1 MCLPFFVG
9 SVHDFGKSDDDIIL
23 GEKCFFPIHE
33 SVVSCPTCTKNLGWF
48 LVLLLVQ
55 PKCQGE
61 MSFIQVDLYAQ
72 DRLCLE
78 PLQYESE
85 NLQ

>member
-1 MCLPFFVG
+1 MNLWFHAQLV
-9 SVHDFGKSDDDIIL
+9 
-23 GEKCFFPIHE
+23 E
-33 SVVSCPTCTKNLGWF
+33 KNLGWF
-48 LVLLLVQ
+48 LELLLVQ

-85 NLQ
+85 NL

>member
-1 MCLPFFVG
+1 MQLCA
-9 SVHDFGKSDDDIIL
+9 
-23 GEKCFFPIHE
+23 
-33 SVVSCPTCTKNLGWF
+33 VVRAVND
-48 LVLLLVQ
+48 VLLLVQ

-78 PLQYESE
+78 PLQSVSE
-85 NLQ
+85 ILWEFEIPMFDPSLQR

>member
-1 MCLPFFVG
+1 MQLCA
-9 SVHDFGKSDDDIIL
+9 
-23 GEKCFFPIHE
+23 
-33 SVVSCPTCTKNLGWF
+33 VVRAVNY
-48 LVLLLVQ
+48 VLLLVQ

-78 PLQYESE
+78 PLQSVSE
-85 NLQ
+85 ILCEFEIPMADPSLQREDIF

>member
-1 MCLPFFVG
+1 MILVSLMMTLFWEKNASFQYMNLWFHAQL
-9 SVHDFGKSDDDIIL
+9 VH
-23 GEKCFFPIHE
+23 
-33 SVVSCPTCTKNLGWF
+33 KNLGWF

>member
-1 MCLPFFVG
+1 MQLCA
-9 SVHDFGKSDDDIIL
+9 
-23 GEKCFFPIHE
+23 
-33 SVVSCPTCTKNLGWF
+33 VVRAVNY
-48 LVLLLVQ
+48 VLLLVQ

-78 PLQYESE
+78 PLQSVSE
-85 NLQ
+85 ILWYRKRIFFNLLLMNNVTNIFHCFIRH

>member
-1 MCLPFFVG
+1 MQLCA
-9 SVHDFGKSDDDIIL
+9 
-23 GEKCFFPIHE
+23 
-33 SVVSCPTCTKNLGWF
+33 VVRAVNY
-48 LVLLLVQ
+48 VLLLVQ

-85 NLQ
+85 DL

>member
-1 MCLPFFVG
+1 MHLC
-9 SVHDFGKSDDDIIL
+9 
-23 GEKCFFPIHE
+23 
-33 SVVSCPTCTKNLGWF
+33 VVLRAVNY
-48 LVLLLVQ
+48 VLLLVQ

-78 PLQYESE
+78 PLQSVPEFLWKLEMHTNGPKGSDR
-85 NLQ
+85 LPKVLTQMLFILFVC